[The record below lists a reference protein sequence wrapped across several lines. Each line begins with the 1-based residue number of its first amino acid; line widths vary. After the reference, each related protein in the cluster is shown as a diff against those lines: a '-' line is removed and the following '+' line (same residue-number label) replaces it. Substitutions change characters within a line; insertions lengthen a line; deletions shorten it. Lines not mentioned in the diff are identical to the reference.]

1 MRLPVCE
8 SQVLILKELLRADT
22 VAYFCTDVNNPLARF
37 DGITRLARGAGV
49 PLPHRSGGH
58 LPVCSMLRP

>member
-22 VAYFCTDVNNPLARF
+22 VAYFRTDVNNPLARF
-37 DGITRLARGAGV
+37 ALVGV
-49 PLPHRSGGH
+49 IETFP
-58 LPVCSMLRP
+58 